1 MHITVLAD
9 NLPGPD
15 DLAVG
20 TDGSFYMSDVVEGT
34 IKRFTA
40 TGQRQVV
47 VSGLSEPEG
56 IVILPDGSLLI
67 AEQGKNRLVRYN
79 PQDRS
84 VRSFLNL
91 KNNTRQAGL
100 DGIALDRQT
109 SPVATLIVPDSPNG
123 TVLRVTLD
131 GQSITEVARGFLRPT
146 SVWAEADGGLLVTD
160 ENGGALSRIHTDG
173 TVERVASLSIP
184 DDVVEDSAGN
194 IFVTTLGD
202 GAVHLIAAGSGLDS
216 ILVSGLSSP
225 QGLVL
230 DVDENLIVTDP
241 GHHRLIKISH

>member
-1 MHITVLAD
+1 
-9 NLPGPD
+9 
-15 DLAVG
+15 
-20 TDGSFYMSDVVEGT
+20 MSDVVDGT

-40 TGQRQVV
+40 TGQMQVV
-47 VSGLSEPEG
+47 VSGLNEPEG
-56 IVILPDGSLLI
+56 MVILPDGSMLI

-84 VRSFLNL
+84 VRPFLNL
-91 KNNTRQAGL
+91 RNNTRQMGV
-100 DGIALDRQT
+100 DGIAIDRQT
-109 SPVATLIVPDSPNG
+109 ASIPTLIVPDSPNG
-123 TVLRVTLD
+123 TVLRVSLD
-131 GQSITEVARGFLRPT
+131 GISITEVAQGFVRPT
-146 SVWAEADGGLLVTD
+146 SAWVEADGGLLVTD
-160 ENGGALSRIHTDG
+160 ENGGVLSRIHTDG
-173 TVERVASLSIP
+173 TVERVTSLSIP

-202 GAVHLIAAGSGLDS
+202 GAVHLIAAGTVLDS
-216 ILVSGLSSP
+216 IFVSGLSSP